1 MELQRILA
9 KDTRSAMEQIHN
21 LFGSDA
27 LVVSNKK
34 ARGKT
39 EVIVAIDIADE
50 KHNAMDDLQVP
61 AKEAPQLVQAHASDF
76 HEIMEANVFTPVFP
90 KIDDEKKQIT
100 SPVFDHSG
108 GAISDI
114 PESGAKDYL
123 KARELVDLVKLELGA
138 MRRELKI
145 SQQIDAE
152 VPQIDVSPEL
162 QSLKDALKITGMPAP
177 LRILVNDM
185 IAKNNDLNDAIET
198 ISATFGQAIKH
209 SNVLENM
216 QGIHVIAGRLGLEN
230 SVMAMRLARQKATE
244 YGSDKVAVI
253 SFTENQ
259 SDSWNQTQLLG
270 LHSGIETYRASTATM
285 LNQILTELSDHEL
298 VLIETTGIALEEK
311 LTQLRSQ
318 LPDAKQH
325 LVLSAD
331 ASETSANRYL
341 TKDHLTWDTV
351 MLSQLERDVF
361 PWAVVSALMA
371 SSVPLSLASSS
382 PGATKE
388 AIPLDGSTLTK
399 QSLLNLPMSFV

>member
-39 EVIVAIDIADE
+39 EVIVAIDIAAD
-50 KHNAMDDLQVP
+50 KNNAMAELQVA
-61 AKEAPQLVQAHASDF
+61 AKEAPQALQSHGADF
-76 HEIMEANVFTPVFP
+76 QEIMETSVFTPAFTNL
-90 KIDDEKKQIT
+90 DDQQKQIAL
-100 SPVFDHSG
+100 PVFDHAGNTHADTVNSRG
-108 GAISDI
+108 K
-114 PESGAKDYL
+114 EYL
-123 KARELVDLVKLELGA
+123 KARELVDLVKLELDA

-152 VPQIDVSPEL
+152 VPEIDLSPEL
-162 QSLKDALKITGMPAP
+162 QPLKDALKTTGMPAA
-177 LRILVNDM
+177 LRILVNDI
-185 IAKNNDLNDAIET
+185 IAKDGDINKAIET
-198 ISATFGQAIKH
+198 ISSTFGQAIQH
-209 SNVLENM
+209 SDVLENM
-216 QGIHVIAGRLGLEN
+216 QGVHVIAGRLGLEN
-230 SVMAMRLARQKATE
+230 SVMAMRLARQKAIE
-244 YGSDKVAVI
+244 YGTDKVAVI
-253 SFTENQ
+253 SFTDNQ
-259 SDSWNQTQLLG
+259 SDSWSQTQLLG

-285 LNQILTELSDHEL
+285 LNQILAELSERDL

-311 LTQLRSQ
+311 LGQLRSQ
-318 LPDAKQH
+318 LPDAKHH

-341 TKDHLTWDTV
+341 TKNSLKWDTV

-361 PWAVVSALMA
+361 PWPVVSALMA

-382 PGATKE
+382 SAVTKE
-388 AIPLDGSTLTK
+388 AISLDGSTLTK